1 MIRKFSVRA
10 FKSLEAIDDLELGSI
25 NVFIGPNGA
34 GKSNLL
40 EAIGVLATAASGR
53 VDDEALLRRGVRP
66 GVPALYKSSFKEG
79 MTTNEIRFKAASS
92 DATYDV
98 GLFNPIN
105 RPWPAWHFHTESL
118 TEGDA
123 LIAGRSHRTKEKGNP
138 EAGLAA
144 LKLVEMAPQSAGAQ
158 LLQLLRNFAIFTPN
172 TATLRGLV
180 PDAQSREPMGLNGGG
195 LPNAVAEVL
204 HVLKDPER
212 RQAISDDLF
221 RLIPWAKRITSSA
234 ADEVP
239 RSASVP
245 TTARVLRF
253 TDHYMKEGRNSFTA
267 YDASEGALYVLFT
280 AVAALHER
288 MPRLLA
294 IDNADHGLNPWLAR
308 ELIKSLCRWVLGGSV
323 PRQLLLTTHNPVI
336 LDGLP
341 LQDQRVRL
349 FVTNRSRLGKTV
361 IDRLEVTDALLSKAK
376 QGLPLSRLWLTGQLG
391 GMPSGL

>member
-1 MIRKFSVRA
+1 MIRTFTVRS
-10 FKSLEAIDDLELGSI
+10 FKSLEAVEDLELGAI

-66 GVPALYKSSFKEG
+66 GVPALYKTSFKEG
-79 MTTNEIRFKAASS
+79 PVTNEIRFKATTA

-118 TEGDA
+118 TQGDE
-123 LIAGRSHRTKEKGNP
+123 LIVGRSHRSKVKGNP

-144 LKLVEMAPQSAGAQ
+144 LKLVEMAPDSGAAK

-180 PDAQSREPMGLNGGG
+180 PDSQSREPIGLNGGG
-195 LPNAVAEVL
+195 LPNAVADVL
-204 HVLKDPER
+204 HTLKDPER
-212 RQAISDDLF
+212 RQNISEDLF
-221 RLIPWAKRITSSA
+221 RLIPWAERITSSA

-253 TDHYMKEGRNSFTA
+253 TDRYMKKGRNSFTA

-280 AVAALHER
+280 VVAALHDR

-308 ELIKSLCRWVLGGSV
+308 ELMKSLYRWVFEGTAQ
-323 PRQLLLTTHNPVI
+323 RQVLMTTHNPVV

-341 LQDQRVRL
+341 LQDDRVRL
-349 FVTNRSRLGKTV
+349 FVTNRSRLGKT
-361 IDRLEVTDALLSKAK
+361 IINRLEVTSELLDKAK
-376 QGLPLSRLWLTGQLG
+376 QGVPLSRLWLTGQLG